1 MKFGLNKNG
10 TINYKDTGFDSLEGV
25 KDLVS
30 NVNGFFIN
38 YTVYSNFTE
47 GGSTESSSL
56 KW

>member
-47 GGSTESSSL
+47 GESTESSSL